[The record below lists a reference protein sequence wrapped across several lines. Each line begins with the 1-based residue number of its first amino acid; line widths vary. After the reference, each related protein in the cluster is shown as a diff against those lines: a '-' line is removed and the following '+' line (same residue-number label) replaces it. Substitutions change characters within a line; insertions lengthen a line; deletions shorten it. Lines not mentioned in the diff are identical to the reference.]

1 MSCGCWRDA
10 AGMDCFLPGSQRSFS
25 QSLAGSVPTAPLQA
39 LKGFVKGQF
48 VPRSEGTVATRT
60 GCQNR
65 LSGRVGVARQGG
77 EGREED
83 RGTIGVVARG
93 DPRFQ
98 DGL

>member
-1 MSCGCWRDA
+1 MG
-10 AGMDCFLPGSQRSFS
+10 AGGTQPGWTAFFREVSVLFPSPW
-25 QSLAGSVPTAPLQA
+25 LAVFQLHLLQA